1 MSIQVYMT
9 DWWALHVCQEIQVKP
24 SPLNSGFC
32 ILTLILFLEEL
43 GGMLQKGSC
52 VFSLFGS
59 RSVCCHCLL
68 HQPLGWVS
76 DVVYLRTAGKEK
88 EVGERLKSTAYRW
101 MRYRPSYI
109 LIFFFTVARERK
121 DETMLEVTVVSCIW
135 CFSHSHQLYVTVG
148 IRNCHLLCESPALS
162 WTVPLKCTPD
172 QWMVTLHINCHN
184 SPCCTPQTDSVQ
196 LKHSWPC
203 NTQDLNPRFCQSRE
217 LARNICVR
225 QKEKSRHVW
234 CAGDT
239 GQHCSRALHSPG
251 VGELLCSGSCILNSL
266 LQLLLRANVCH
277 PLCVQDV
284 LSHSHVTFI
293 CLSLARSLMACWEC
307 HSWSSSGTVAF
318 SEVVSG
324 QAARPQHKWLLCAL
338 YLLSLKE
345 RRLTESVFK
354 NFLQWACH
362 STAVQCPMV

>member
-101 MRYRPSYI
+101 MRYRHSYI

-135 CFSHSHQLYVTVG
+135 CFSHSHQLYVAVG
-148 IRNCHLLCESPALS
+148 IRNCHLLCDHLHFLELYHSSALLTSEWSHFISIATIHPA
-162 WTVPLKCTPD
+162 V
-172 QWMVTLHINCHN
+172 
-184 SPCCTPQTDSVQ
+184 
-196 LKHSWPC
+196 
-203 NTQDLNPRFCQSRE
+203 
-217 LARNICVR
+217 
-225 QKEKSRHVW
+225 
-234 CAGDT
+234 
-239 GQHCSRALHSPG
+239 
-251 VGELLCSGSCILNSL
+251 
-266 LQLLLRANVCH
+266 LLR
-277 PLCVQDV
+277 L
-284 LSHSHVTFI
+284 T
-293 CLSLARSLMACWEC
+293 RY
-307 HSWSSSGTVAF
+307 SSNILDPVI
-318 SEVVSG
+318 
-324 QAARPQHKWLLCAL
+324 
-338 YLLSLKE
+338 LK
-345 RRLTESVFK
+345 T
-354 NFLQWACH
+354 
-362 STAVQCPMV
+362 